1 MESKLRSLAAF
12 LRGLRKEGTLGVE
25 RMFEEFCLY
34 SQGGIFQLMKY
45 DQAVNEN
52 KIYEFIHSA

>member
-1 MESKLRSLAAF
+1 
-12 LRGLRKEGTLGVE
+12 
-25 RMFEEFCLY
+25 MFEEFCLY